1 MKENVH
7 GRNDRHREETRTTAL
22 AMVGIEDENDE
33 KLKSKMVAKNV
44 NKNIKIKC
52 HWISSSQIVIS
63 CDMESKMHG
72 EREKW
77 IGTNGMNDWWRWWWW
92 DGEDDDRD
100 HGECA
105 VKKREISFFILL
117 FSSFFSF
124 FSVEWLS
131 LLICN
136 GDEGN
141 DGMRKADGMVGEP
154 TRPTRSG

>member
-7 GRNDRHREETRTTAL
+7 ERNDRHREETRTTAL

-72 EREKW
+72 WREREIKRNKW
-77 IGTNGMNDWWRWWWW
+77 NERLMTMVMVRWR
-92 DGEDDDRD
+92 R
-100 HGECA
+100 
-105 VKKREISFFILL
+105 R
-117 FSSFFSF
+117 
-124 FSVEWLS
+124 
-131 LLICN
+131 
-136 GDEGN
+136 
-141 DGMRKADGMVGEP
+141 R
-154 TRPTRSG
+154 